1 MQFYGKVA
9 VITGAASGIGRATSI
24 AMTDLGIEAIAAV
37 DRRAAVADMCDTFNR
52 EVGRQVL
59 FPYSGDVTN
68 EEFRQSVFSDLRHR
82 FGVVH
87 ICIPAAGITRDRL
100 AVKYHKNNGNRAEL
114 YPVKDFEEV
123 MQINLL
129 APIYWAME
137 TIASV
142 AEDRGRKNLP
152 KWEPSEG
159 TQGGVVFIGSVSS
172 LGNKGQVSYATA
184 KAGLAGAQATLAKEA
199 IYYGVRCNI
208 IHPGYT
214 DTPMVRALG
223 EDLIRQVIL
232 PQTQL
237 RRLLR
242 PEEVADA
249 ICFLLRNSAVS
260 GSLWVDAGWHP
271 AA

>member
-1 MQFYGKVA
+1 MQLYGKVA
-9 VITGAASGIGRATSI
+9 VITGAASGIGRATCV
-24 AMTDLGIEAIAAV
+24 AMMDLGIEAIAAV
-37 DRRAAVADMCDTFNR
+37 DRSSAVTDMCNTLNQ
-52 EVGRQVL
+52 EIGRSVL
-59 FPYSGDVTN
+59 HPYIGDVTSD
-68 EEFRQSVFSDLRHR
+68 EFRKEVFSDLRRR
-82 FGVVH
+82 FGAVH
-87 ICIPAAGITRDRL
+87 LCVPAAGITRDRL
-100 AVKYHKNNGNRAEL
+100 AVKYHKDNGGADL
-114 YPVKDFEEV
+114 YPLKDFEEV
-123 MQINLL
+123 MRINLI

-137 TIASV
+137 TIATV
-142 AEDRGRKNLP
+142 AEDRGRKGLG
-152 KWEPSEG
+152 KWEPAEG

-199 IYYGVRCNI
+199 IFYGVRCNI